1 MKLVTGL
8 TLCLLLATASARPSR
23 EKRQLAKD
31 APQTPD
37 SSAPKVPAK
46 EAVPGPFAMGGA
58 PMGFGMGM
66 PVMGGAQ
73 RPGMPEGGSPMGEGM
88 PGPPQGHLFGG
99 PLGMSGGPPMGAM
112 PPRGTDQNGT
122 ENGLPPSLFGEPI
135 QMPQG
140 MHVMQGHGMPP
151 SMMAQGMQGMP
162 PSMMAQGMQG
172 MPPSMMAQGMQGMPP
187 SMMAQGMQGHG
198 MPPSMM
204 AQGMQGQAMPP
215 SMMAQGMQGHGMP
228 PSMMAQGMQ
237 GHGMPPS
244 MLAQGMQGMPPSMAQ
259 GMQGHGM
266 PPSMMTQGM
275 QDHGMPPS
283 MMAQGMQGHGM
294 PPSMMA
300 QGMQGVSSP
309 MMAQGMQ
316 AQAMPTRMPGQQR
329 MPGERGDMSPMMLRA
344 LARQRASRM
353 MASGM
358 PPMMRPGMPH
368 AASAEDKEGKKD
380 LKTPPSGVP
389 PMMAMRGQPV
399 PRAMHRMQGH
409 ADPQLTVEKLL
420 DFESQIDDIRKAV
433 LGSFYTDLLQFRAIS
448 KVYRLKMM
456 SKLALVK
463 ELESRIAMPVRNI
476 MAVKSTEVHM
486 PGQPRHQP
494 LLPGQPHMMEG
505 ITVEGQGMPHAQRPF

>member
-8 TLCLLLATASARPSR
+8 TLCLLLATAAARPSR
-23 EKRQLAKD
+23 EKRQLAKESPFVARNHNAETTD

-46 EAVPGPFAMGGA
+46 EVVPGPFAMGGA

-73 RPGMPEGGSPMGEGM
+73 RPGMLEGGSPMGEGM
-88 PGPPQGHLFGG
+88 PGPPQGNLFGG

-140 MHVMQGHGMPP
+140 MHMMQGHGMPPSMMAQGMQDMPPSMMVQGMQGHGMPPSMMAQGMQGHGMPRSMMAQGMQGHGMPPSMMAQGMQGHGMPPSMMAQGIQGMPPSMMAQGMQGHGMPPSMMAQGIQGMPPSMMAQGMQGHGMPP

-172 MPPSMMAQGMQGMPP
+172 M
-187 SMMAQGMQGHG
+187 
-198 MPPSMM
+198 
-204 AQGMQGQAMPP
+204 
-215 SMMAQGMQGHGMP
+215 
-228 PSMMAQGMQ
+228 
-237 GHGMPPS
+237 
-244 MLAQGMQGMPPSMAQ
+244 
-259 GMQGHGM
+259 
-266 PPSMMTQGM
+266 
-275 QDHGMPPS
+275 
-283 MMAQGMQGHGM
+283 
-294 PPSMMA
+294 
-300 QGMQGVSSP
+300 SSP

-329 MPGERGDMSPMMLRA
+329 MPGVRGDMSPMMLRA

-389 PMMAMRGQPV
+389 PMMAMRGQPR

-448 KVYRLKMM
+448 KVYRRKML
-456 SKLALVK
+456 SLLYPQCLLFQACYLQGIPPEDAV
-463 ELESRIAMPVRNI
+463 LTISAMPPLS
-476 MAVKSTEVHM
+476 AVLS
-486 PGQPRHQP
+486 PRY
-494 LLPGQPHMMEG
+494 
-505 ITVEGQGMPHAQRPF
+505 TA

>member
-8 TLCLLLATASARPSR
+8 TLCLLLATAAARPSR
-23 EKRQLAKD
+23 EKRQLAKESPFVARNHNAETTD

-46 EAVPGPFAMGGA
+46 EVVPGPFAMGGA

-73 RPGMPEGGSPMGEGM
+73 RPGMLEGGSPMGEGM
-88 PGPPQGHLFGG
+88 PGPPQGNLFGG

-140 MHVMQGHGMPP
+140 MHMMQGHGMPPSMMAQGMQDMPPSMMVQGMQGHGMPPSMMAQGMQGHGMPPSMMAQGIQGMPPSMMAQGMQGHGMPP

-172 MPPSMMAQGMQGMPP
+172 M
-187 SMMAQGMQGHG
+187 
-198 MPPSMM
+198 
-204 AQGMQGQAMPP
+204 
-215 SMMAQGMQGHGMP
+215 
-228 PSMMAQGMQ
+228 
-237 GHGMPPS
+237 
-244 MLAQGMQGMPPSMAQ
+244 
-259 GMQGHGM
+259 
-266 PPSMMTQGM
+266 
-275 QDHGMPPS
+275 
-283 MMAQGMQGHGM
+283 
-294 PPSMMA
+294 
-300 QGMQGVSSP
+300 SSP

-329 MPGERGDMSPMMLRA
+329 MPGVRGDMSPMMLRA

-389 PMMAMRGQPV
+389 PMMAMRGQPR

-494 LLPGQPHMMEG
+494 LLPWQPHTMEG
-505 ITVEGQGMPHAQRPF
+505 ITVEGPGMPHAQRPF